1 MPTLISKVYGHGGL
15 HETEQLSAYLIYLCF
30 TFLHQEAKAY
40 AEENDLLF
48 LETSAKA
55 DMNVEEL
62 FRAIGMTDIKIKQC
76 VYFRSGL

>member
-1 MPTLISKVYGHGGL
+1 MHGHGGL
-15 HETEQLSAYLIYLCF
+15 HENEQLSAYLIYLCS
-30 TFLHQEAKAY
+30 TFPYQEAKAY

-48 LETSAKA
+48 METSAKA